1 MRLGRAALVALALGL
16 AVLPVPA
23 EWVEHW
29 YSRGA
34 YLRLQPIV
42 SRVSDLSPVA
52 LFDIAVLGLLA
63 AFVWWGVRFYKTAG
77 LAGMLRRLAVR
88 LVVTASIVYLWFL
101 AAWGMN
107 YRRVPLQ
114 EQLVY
119 DSARLTR
126 DRAVQFARAAVDQA
140 NALRPAAPAAPAD
153 DSSLAAALFEVQRRL
168 GVDRRARPVSPNR
181 SLLELYFRKA
191 AIDGMTNPFF
201 LEIILNPD
209 VLPSERP
216 FVLAHEWAHLAG
228 YADESE
234 ANFVAWLTCIR
245 GPAAA
250 RYSGWLS
257 AYQHVSS
264 GLPPQDRRALAAALS
279 SAVTGDL
286 AAERARFARSN
297 ERVRVAARGAYDT
310 YLRANRVDEG
320 IASYNAVV
328 RLMLGVAF
336 DADWKP
342 QSR

>member
-1 MRLGRAALVALALGL
+1 MGARRAAVVALALAL
-16 AVLPVPA
+16 AVLPAPA
-23 EWVEHW
+23 GWIEYW
-29 YSRGA
+29 YSRGF

-52 LFDIAVLGLLA
+52 LFDVAALGLL
-63 AFVWWGVRFYKTAG
+63 VVVLRWGVRSYKAAG
-77 LAGMLRRLAVR
+77 FPGMLRVLAIR
-88 LVVTASIVYLWFL
+88 LVVTASVAYLWFM
-101 AAWGMN
+101 AAWGLN
-107 YRRVPLQ
+107 YRRVPLE
-114 EQLVY
+114 EQLGY

-140 NALRPAAPAAPAD
+140 NALRPSVGTGEID
-153 DSSLAAALFEVQRRL
+153 DQSLAGALFEVQRRL
-168 GVDRRARPVSPNR
+168 GVERRARPIPPNR

-191 AIDGMTNPFF
+191 AIDGMTDPFF
-201 LEIILNPD
+201 LEIIVNPD

-245 GPAAA
+245 ASPAA

-264 GLPPQDRRALAAALS
+264 GLPSQDRRALAGALS
-279 SAVTGDL
+279 SAVRGDL
-286 AAERARFARSN
+286 AAERARFERSS
-297 ERVRVAARGAYDT
+297 ERVRMAARGAYDT

-328 RLMLGVAF
+328 RFLLGVAF
-336 DADWKP
+336 DGQWNPA
-342 QSR
+342 RR